1 MSGKICLRRNDF
13 KEDVFNMFEI
23 LKEDKDFADVTLAC
37 KDGKRVEAHTVIL
50 ASSSLVFKEILK
62 ENKHAHPV
70 IYMKGICADDL
81 LAIIEFIYCGQTS
94 VQEEDLSDFLAIAE
108 DLKII
113 GFLGSSRGNEARSDT
128 VIVENQAS
136 HPEDRDRESD
146 GENTKQKNDIKLDE
160 DFILSDEK
168 TQSEF
173 EGSSI
178 VEFSGN
184 LEELKEQTNSMMNKT
199 SKRGQKR
206 GKGQESKEIYICKL
220 CGKEGEKSN
229 VRTHIEA
236 NHIKGFSIPCNDCPK
251 TFR

>member
-1 MSGKICLRRNDF
+1 MSGKICLQRNDF
-13 KEDVFNMFEI
+13 KEDLPNMFKI
-23 LKEDKDFADVTLAC
+23 LREYKDFADVTLAC
-37 KDGKRVEAHTVIL
+37 QDGKQVEAHKVIL
-50 ASSSLVFKEILK
+50 ASSSQVFQNILK
-62 ENKHAHPV
+62 DNNHAHPV

-81 LAIIEFIYCGQTS
+81 LAIIDFIYCGQTS

-108 DLKII
+108 DLKLK
-113 GFLGSSRGNEARSDT
+113 GFLDSGLWNEARSDT
-128 VIVENQAS
+128 IIVENQAS
-136 HPEDRDRESD
+136 HPEDRD
-146 GENTKQKNDIKLDE
+146 GKITKQNNDIQLNE
-160 DFILSDEK
+160 DFSLSDEK
-168 TQSEF
+168 AQSEY

-184 LEELKEQTNSMMNKT
+184 LEELKEQTNSMMSKT

-206 GKGQESKEIYICKL
+206 GKGQESNAIYICKL

-236 NHIKGFSIPCNDCPK
+236 NHIKGFSIPCNGCPK

>member
-1 MSGKICLRRNDF
+1 
-13 KEDVFNMFEI
+13 MFEI

-37 KDGKRVEAHTVIL
+37 KDGKRVEAHKVIL

-94 VQEEDLSDFLAIAE
+94 VQEEDLSNFLAIAE
-108 DLKII
+108 DLKL
-113 GFLGSSRGNEARSDT
+113 GFLGSSLENEARSDS

-136 HPEDRDRESD
+136 QPEDCVEEKY
-146 GENTKQKNDIKLDE
+146 GEITKQNNDIQLDE

-184 LEELKEQTNSMMNKT
+184 LEELKEQTNSMMRKT

-206 GKGQESKEIYICKL
+206 GKGQESKVIYICKL
-220 CGKEGEKSN
+220 CGKEGEKTN

>member
-1 MSGKICLRRNDF
+1 MSEKLCLQWNDF
-13 KEDVFNMFEI
+13 KDNVI
-23 LKEDKDFADVTLAC
+23 LSFGSLREDKDFADVTLVC
-37 KDGKRVEAHTVIL
+37 QDGKQVEAHKVIL
-50 ASSSLVFKEILK
+50 ASSSQVFQNILK
-62 ENKHAHPV
+62 DNNHAHPV
-70 IYMKGICADDL
+70 IYMKGICADYL
-81 LAIIEFIYCGQTS
+81 LAIIDFIYCGQTS

-108 DLKII
+108 DLKLK
-113 GFLGSSRGNEARSDT
+113 GFLGSSLENGAERST

-136 HPEDRDRESD
+136 HPEDCD
-146 GENTKQKNDIKLDE
+146 GEITKQNNDIQLDE

-168 TQSEF
+168 TQCEF
-173 EGSSI
+173 DGSSI

-184 LEELKEQTNSMMNKT
+184 LEELKEQTNSMMSKT

-206 GKGQESKEIYICKL
+206 GKGQESNAIYICKL

>member
-1 MSGKICLRRNDF
+1 MSGKICLQQNDF
-13 KEDVFNMFEI
+13 KEDVLNMFKI

-37 KDGKRVEAHTVIL
+37 QDGKQVEAHKVIL
-50 ASSSLVFKEILK
+50 ASSSQVFQNILK
-62 ENKHAHPV
+62 DNNHAHPV

-81 LAIIEFIYCGQTS
+81 LAIIDFIYCGQTS

-108 DLKII
+108 DLKLK
-113 GFLGSSRGNEARSDT
+113 GFLDSGLWNEARSDT
-128 VIVENQAS
+128 IIVENQAS
-136 HPEDRDRESD
+136 HPEDRDGESD
-146 GENTKQKNDIKLDE
+146 GKITKQNNDIQLNE
-160 DFILSDEK
+160 DFSLSDEK
-168 TQSEF
+168 AQSEY

-184 LEELKEQTNSMMNKT
+184 LEELKEQTNSMMSKT

-206 GKGQESKEIYICKL
+206 GKGQESNAIYICKL

>member
-23 LKEDKDFADVTLAC
+23 LKEDKDFADITLAC
-37 KDGKRVEAHTVIL
+37 KDGKQVVAHKVIL

-81 LAIIEFIYCGQTS
+81 LAIIDFIYCGQTS

-108 DLKII
+108 DLKLK
-113 GFLGSSRGNEARSDT
+113 GFLSSSLGNGARSDT
-128 VIVENQAS
+128 IIVENQAS
-136 HPEDRDRESD
+136 HPEDRDEESD
-146 GENTKQKNDIKLDE
+146 GEIMKQNIQLDE

-206 GKGQESKEIYICKL
+206 GKGQESKVIYMCKL